1 VHGANRLAYNS
12 LLEGLVFGARV
23 AHDVLSRPWP
33 DDHSKVEVPSESLD
47 LPVVAGPVV
56 EELRQVMWDRAG
68 VIRTGDGLWQARSTL
83 IDMEPVLR
91 RTISGRNAADLAL
104 LVVMAALRRSESR
117 GGHFRADYPE
127 PDPKQAMRALVVPGA
142 VPTVAVG

>member
-1 VHGANRLAYNS
+1 
-12 LLEGLVFGARV
+12 
-23 AHDVLSRPWP
+23 
-33 DDHSKVEVPSESLD
+33 
-47 LPVVAGPVV
+47 
-56 EELRQVMWDRAG
+56 
-68 VIRTGDGLWQARSTL
+68 
-83 IDMEPVLR
+83 VLR